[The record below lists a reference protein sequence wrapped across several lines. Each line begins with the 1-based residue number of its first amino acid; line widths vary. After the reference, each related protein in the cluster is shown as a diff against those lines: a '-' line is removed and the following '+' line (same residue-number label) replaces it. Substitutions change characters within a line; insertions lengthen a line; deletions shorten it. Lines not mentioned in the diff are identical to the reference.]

1 MSKPKNRMNGDMN
14 LKEVIT
20 TIPDFPVEGVMYK
33 DVTSILQDPKAFRYS
48 VERLTQYCMS
58 QDITD
63 IVAPDARGFLWGAPV
78 ALGLGVPLHMVR
90 KPGKLPPPRRS
101 QSYDYEYASGV
112 LQIKADANL
121 NSNSNVCIIDDV
133 NATGG
138 TARAITDL
146 LETFGVEDMC
156 YASVIDL
163 AFLGGSSKLNMDTFS
178 VVTYE

>member
-1 MSKPKNRMNGDMN
+1 MTNNIMD

-20 TIPDFPVEGVMYK
+20 TIPDFPVKGVMYK
-33 DVTSILQDPKAFRYS
+33 DVTSILQNPKAFRYS
-48 VERLTQYCMS
+48 VERLTHYCMS

-112 LQIKADANL
+112 LQIKADASL
-121 NSNSNVCIIDDV
+121 SSESNVCIIDDV
-133 NATGG
+133 SATGG
-138 TARAITDL
+138 TALAITDL
-146 LETFGVEDMC
+146 LRTFDVTDMC

-163 AFLGGSSKLNMDTFS
+163 AFLGGTDKLKLNMDTFS
-178 VVTYE
+178 VVNYE

>member
-1 MSKPKNRMNGDMN
+1 MD

-20 TIPDFPVEGVMYK
+20 DICDFPVKGVLYR
-33 DVTSILQDPKAFRYS
+33 DVTSILQNPKAFRYS
-48 VERLTQYCMS
+48 VERLTQYCVS

-90 KPGKLPPPRRS
+90 KPGKLPPPVRS

-138 TARAITDL
+138 TALAITEL
-146 LETFGVEDMC
+146 LKTFGVKDMC

-163 AFLGGSSKLNMDTFS
+163 AFLGGSSKLDMDTFS